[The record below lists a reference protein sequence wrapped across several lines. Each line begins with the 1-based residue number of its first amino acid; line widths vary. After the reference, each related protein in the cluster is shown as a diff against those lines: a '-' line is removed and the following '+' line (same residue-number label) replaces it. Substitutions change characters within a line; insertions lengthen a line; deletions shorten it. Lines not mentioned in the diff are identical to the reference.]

1 MRKRVEVGGIK
12 LQTRVVEQ
20 DSNNDR
26 DAEVNK
32 AKRGLARMKFD
43 KDSTKTRDGKW
54 IWCRIDWIIAHGAV
68 GQLVIQDKA
77 VDKMI
82 KGRKQK
88 HRGDCF
94 DSVGSL
100 EWSLYSMRNGVSSA
114 YAAMPSLS
122 FPSRESLRID
132 IRMR

>member
-26 DAEVNK
+26 DAELNK

-82 KGRKQK
+82 
-88 HRGDCF
+88 RGKRDENKNTGGIA
-94 DSVGSL
+94 SIPL
-100 EWSLYSMRNGVSSA
+100 ARWNGVCTVCGMASVVHTR
-114 YAAMPSLS
+114 PCH
-122 FPSRESLRID
+122 R
-132 IRMR
+132 